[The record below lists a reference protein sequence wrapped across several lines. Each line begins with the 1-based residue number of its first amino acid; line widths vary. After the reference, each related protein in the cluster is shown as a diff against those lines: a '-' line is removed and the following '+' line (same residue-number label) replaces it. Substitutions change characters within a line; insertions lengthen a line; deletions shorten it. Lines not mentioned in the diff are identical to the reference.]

1 MFSTCTC
8 FAGYKG
14 WGCTDESEAVS
25 EIDLLAATL
34 LLCLSNLLYLPAV
47 GLAIYRGFYTESFV
61 YFANMIA
68 STLYHACDQ
77 DVFSFCL
84 MKYTV
89 LQFCDFYTA
98 TMAYW
103 VTVLAMGGLPEQAK
117 SLLHMVGAIGVAM
130 AIEYDRTGVFTFLVP
145 AVVGIFVLVSAWI
158 THCSSDRIC
167 YPGLKYACCFF
178 LPGVATITG
187 GLFMFVF
194 LERETNYPFV
204 HSAWHVSMAI
214 AILFLLPKS
223 PNESDEDDKYTILE
237 TRPPINSG
245 YLGPPPVSRAE
256 SSFKHYPEDMDTG
269 PEVINV
275 TSSAGMTLDHT
286 NNTLRS
292 TSSLAALNN
301 GGSTNHGGTLP
312 RSSLVRNYAHSHH
325 GTMKKSADELRPLT
339 ADGHYHGHSHNT
351 KPSMDTLRRVH
362 FEKTS
367 SNGATPASPP
377 KVTLPVSVPS
387 VPAHAQPVS
396 TSTVTSAVNVQPMT
410 VVTTTAPS
418 ITTPEDEDEG
428 DTAM

>member
-1 MFSTCTC
+1 
-8 FAGYKG
+8 
-14 WGCTDESEAVS
+14 
-25 EIDLLAATL
+25 
-34 LLCLSNLLYLPAV
+34 
-47 GLAIYRGFYTESFV
+47 
-61 YFANMIA
+61 
-68 STLYHACDQ
+68 
-77 DVFSFCL
+77 
-84 MKYTV
+84 
-89 LQFCDFYTA
+89 
-98 TMAYW
+98 
-103 VTVLAMGGLPEQAK
+103 
-117 SLLHMVGAIGVAM
+117 
-130 AIEYDRTGVFTFLVP
+130 
-145 AVVGIFVLVSAWI
+145 
-158 THCSSDRIC
+158 
-167 YPGLKYACCFF
+167 
-178 LPGVATITG
+178 
-187 GLFMFVF
+187 
-194 LERETNYPFV
+194 
-204 HSAWHVSMAI
+204 MAI

-339 ADGHYHGHSHNT
+339 ADGHYHGHSHNQ

-362 FEKTS
+362 FEKTSVS

-387 VPAHAQPVS
+387 VPAHAQAVS